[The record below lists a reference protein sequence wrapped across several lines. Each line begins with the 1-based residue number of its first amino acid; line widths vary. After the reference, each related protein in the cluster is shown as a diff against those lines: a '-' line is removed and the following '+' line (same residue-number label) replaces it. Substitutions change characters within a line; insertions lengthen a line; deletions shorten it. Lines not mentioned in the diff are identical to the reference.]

1 MKLIPWN
8 AKLWK
13 ENVEQLHEFLSPLVA
28 GLGRSERR
36 VGATRYV
43 EGLLAPGQRKSIIP
57 MAERLGV
64 DAQSLQQFVTDSP
77 WSEEAMWTAIRQ
89 EIIPHLEPLEAWV
102 VDETGWVKQGSHSV
116 GVSHQ
121 YCGAVGKQANCQ
133 VSVEVVVSD
142 GWIAAPVGGRL
153 YLPERW
159 TRNRERSAAAGV
171 PEGVEFATKP
181 ELALEILRQAQ
192 RDGVP
197 PAPVLGDSAYG
208 NNAEFRAGVRAL
220 GMEFFLQVDG
230 QALKG
235 WDHEVRTEVKR
246 VRRYVGDGE
255 PSAAPLAELTARIP
269 EHEWKKCSWVTA
281 GGQTRR
287 TRLAWREVFLQH
299 NLRHAG
305 GELEKVWL
313 VVDWPAGDPEPYHYY
328 LAHFHRPPTKARC
341 LKLSRSRWHI
351 EQYFQRSKDDL
362 GLDHF
367 EGRSWRG
374 FHHHLVLSAI
384 AYLFV
389 LIVYLR
395 RKKNFWCDV
404 GTDSPR
410 DPALAGE
417 MERTLSLMRDEI
429 RTGPRRHD
437 LT

>member
-1 MKLIPWN
+1 MKPTAWS

-13 ENVEQLHEFLSPLVA
+13 ASVKQFHEFLSPLVA

-36 VGATRYV
+36 VAATRYV
-43 EGLLAPGQRKSIIP
+43 EGLLMPGARKSIIP

-64 DAQSLQQFVTDSP
+64 DSQSLQQFVTDSP
-77 WSEEAMWTAIRQ
+77 WSEEALWRAIRQ
-89 EIIPHLEPLEAWV
+89 EVIPHLEPLEAWV

-142 GWIAAPVGGRL
+142 GWMAAPVGGRL

-159 TRNRERSAAAGV
+159 TQDRERSAAAGV

-181 ELALEILRQAQ
+181 QLALAIIRQA
-192 RDGVP
+192 RHDGVP
-197 PAPVLGDSAYG
+197 PAPVLGDSVYG
-208 NNAEFRAGVRAL
+208 INTEFRAGVREL

-230 QALKG
+230 HALKG

-246 VRRYVGDGE
+246 VRRYVRDGE
-255 PSAAPLAELTARIP
+255 PPAETLAELTRRIP
-269 EHEWKKCSWVTA
+269 EREWKNCSWVTA
-281 GGQTRR
+281 GRRTRR
-287 TRLAWREVFLQH
+287 TRLVWREVFLQH
-299 NLRHAG
+299 DLRHAG

-328 LAHFHRPPTKARC
+328 LAHLHRPPTKARC

-374 FHHHLVLSAI
+374 FHHHLVLSAA
-384 AYLFV
+384 AYLFILV
-389 LIVYLR
+389 VYLR

-417 MERTLSLMRDEI
+417 IERTLSVLRSEVQ
-429 RTGPRRHD
+429 TNSRRHD

>member
-1 MKLIPWN
+1 MKPIAWN

-13 ENVEQLHEFLSPLVA
+13 ESVTQFLEFLNPLIA

-36 VGATRYV
+36 VAATRYV
-43 EGLLAPGQRKSIIP
+43 EGLLMPGQRKSIIP

-64 DAQSLQQFVTDSP
+64 DSQSLQQFVTDSP
-77 WSEEAMWTAIRQ
+77 WKEEELWRAIRQ

-116 GVSHQ
+116 GVGHQ
-121 YCGAVGKQANCQ
+121 YCGAAGKQANCQ

-159 TRNRERSAAAGV
+159 TADRERCQAAGV
-171 PEGVEFATKP
+171 PEEVTFATKP
-181 ELALEILRQAQ
+181 ELALEILRQA
-192 RDGVP
+192 RCDGVP

-208 NNAEFRAGVRAL
+208 NNAEFRAGVRDL
-220 GMEFFLQVDG
+220 DLEFFLQVDG

-235 WDHEVRTEVKR
+235 WDREVRTEVKR
-246 VRRYVGDGE
+246 VRRYVCEGE
-255 PSAAPLAELTARIP
+255 PPAATLAELTGRIP
-269 EHEWKKCSWVTA
+269 ENQWKKCSWVTA
-281 GGQTRR
+281 SGQTRR

-299 NLRHAG
+299 DLRHAG

-313 VVDWPAGDPEPYHYY
+313 VVDWPTGDPEPYHYY
-328 LAHFHRPPTKARC
+328 LAHFHRPPAKARC

-374 FHHHLVLSAI
+374 FHHHLVLSAV
-384 AYLFV
+384 AYLFI
-389 LIVYLR
+389 LTVYLR

-404 GTDSPR
+404 GTDSPH

-417 MERTLSLMRDEI
+417 MERTLSLLRNEVQAN
-429 RTGPRRHD
+429 
-437 LT
+437 LE